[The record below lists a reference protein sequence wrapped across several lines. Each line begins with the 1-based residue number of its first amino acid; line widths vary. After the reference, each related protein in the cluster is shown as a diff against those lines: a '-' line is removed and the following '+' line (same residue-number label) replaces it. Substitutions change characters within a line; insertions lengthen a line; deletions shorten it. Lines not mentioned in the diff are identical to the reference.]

1 MKGRNEL
8 SVNYEALG
16 LRIKELRNHF
26 GYSQDQLAEKLSITR
41 SYLAKIESGTRY
53 PSLDVLL
60 VIAELFNMTLEE
72 LLSERCSDALLL
84 SETDF
89 RTLLS
94 NCNSE
99 ELKALMRIL
108 VFMKELLS
116 DYGI

>member
-1 MKGRNEL
+1 M

-26 GYSQDQLAEKLSITR
+26 GFSQDQLADKLSITR
-41 SYLAKIESGTRY
+41 SYLAKIESGNRY
-53 PSLDVLL
+53 PSLDILIM
-60 VIAELFNMTLEE
+60 IAELFNITLEE
-72 LLSERCSDALLL
+72 LLSERYSDSFLL

-99 ELKALMRIL
+99 ELKALLRIL

>member
-1 MKGRNEL
+1 M

-26 GYSQDQLAEKLSITR
+26 GFSQDQLADKLSITR
-41 SYLAKIESGTRY
+41 SYLAKIESGNRY
-53 PSLDVLL
+53 PSLDILIM
-60 VIAELFNMTLEE
+60 IAELFNITLEE
-72 LLSERCSDALLL
+72 LLSERYSDSFLL

-99 ELKALMRIL
+99 ELKALLRIL
-108 VFMKELLS
+108 IFMKELLS